1 MDDGAS
7 YDYRELIQ
15 TYIQTQRNDRRHPA
29 FKNYYTGLLTQLE
42 QMFEVD
48 FASPPS
54 SQLAL
59 WRLFRTTVA
68 SYLSL
73 RTPWSGF
80 LEAGLIVQKIK
91 DLGSQGEKIFLQS
104 TQIEEGTQ
112 TSRELH
118 LQLLSDLF
126 ECIYG
131 KRDLVVTSQDLAA
144 RGFDTSK
151 EPQAA
156 DYWEEI

>member
-1 MDDGAS
+1 MGGGSS

-15 TYIQTQRNDRRHPA
+15 TYIQIQRNAHRDSE
-29 FKNYYTGLLTQLE
+29 FKNYYRELLTQLE
-42 QMFEVD
+42 QLFEVD
-48 FASPPS
+48 FASPLP

-59 WRLFRTTVA
+59 WMLFQATVA

-73 RTPWSGF
+73 RTPWSDF
-80 LEAGLIVQKIK
+80 LEAGLIVGKLN
-91 DLGSQGEKIFLQS
+91 DLGSQEEKIFQLSDHIAQL
-104 TQIEEGTQ
+104 TQ
-112 TSRELH
+112 TSRETH

-151 EPQAA
+151 VPLRPGC
-156 DYWEEI
+156 

>member
-1 MDDGAS
+1 MDDISS
-7 YDYRELIQ
+7 YNYIELIH
-15 TYIQTQRNDRRHPA
+15 TYIQTQRDDHRSPG
-29 FKNYYTGLLTQLE
+29 FKEYYTELLTQLE
-42 QMFEVD
+42 QLFEVD
-48 FASPPS
+48 FASPPP

-59 WRLFRTTVA
+59 WMLFRATID

-73 RTPWSGF
+73 RTPWSNF
-80 LEAGLIVQKIK
+80 LEAGLLVQKIK
-91 DLGSQGEKIFLQS
+91 ALGSQGERIFS
-104 TQIEEGTQ
+104 CSDQIGGITQ

-118 LQLLSDLF
+118 LQLIYDLF
-126 ECIYG
+126 ACIYG

-156 DYWEEI
+156 DEWEDS

>member
-1 MDDGAS
+1 MDGSAS
-7 YDYRELIQ
+7 YGYRELIQ
-15 TYIQTQRNDRRHPA
+15 TYIQTQRNDHIHPD

-42 QMFEVD
+42 QLFEVN

-54 SQLAL
+54 SGHAL
-59 WRLFRTTVA
+59 WMLFRATVA

-73 RTPWSGF
+73 RTPLSGF
-80 LEAGLIVQKIK
+80 LEAGLLVRKIEA
-91 DLGSQGEKIFLQS
+91 LGSQGEHIFPRS
-104 TQIEEGTQ
+104 RQIEEITQ

-131 KRDLVVTSQDLAA
+131 KRDLVVTSQDLAS
-144 RGFDTSK
+144 RGFDISK
-151 EPQAA
+151 EPQVA
-156 DYWEEI
+156 DYWESL